1 MFENISASYDVGIA
15 KKYGINC
22 AVLLNK
28 LIYLSKYTSRKDG
41 YCWRT
46 SKELEDE
53 LGLSRYQQDV
63 AIKKLTEENI
73 IETKNTYI
81 IGTQIKCK
89 HFKLLLDISKCDL
102 QETNKSID
110 CRETNICDLQET
122 NKSVNNNNT
131 TNNNTNNNNI
141 YIVEQV
147 INYLNEK
154 NESNYKSTTRTTKDK
169 IKARLNE
176 GFTLD
181 DFKIV
186 IDKKVSEWKNTEM
199 EKYLRPETLFG
210 TKFESYLNQRT
221 IAKKTSRDRLRE
233 IEEKFLRGE

>member
-63 AIKKLTEENI
+63 AIKKLTEENL

-89 HFKLLLDISKCDL
+89 HFKLLFDISKCDL

-110 CRETNICDLQET
+110 FRKTNICDLQET

-131 TNNNTNNNNI
+131 TNNNTYNNI
-141 YIVEQV
+141 K
-147 INYLNEK
+147 EK
-154 NESNYKSTTRTTKDK
+154 N
-169 IKARLNE
+169 IKR
-176 GFTLD
+176 
-181 DFKIV
+181 
-186 IDKKVSEWKNTEM
+186 
-199 EKYLRPETLFG
+199 
-210 TKFESYLNQRT
+210 KFEKPTIEQIQEYCIERNNGINAEAFYDFYESKNWYVGKNKMSDWKACVRTWEQRQQSKT
-221 IAKKTSRDRLRE
+221 KTSADRMNEVFER
-233 IEEKFLRGE
+233 FLKEDD

>member
-131 TNNNTNNNNI
+131 SINNTSINKKEDINKLISKKEKFKKPTIEEIQAYCKERNNNI
-141 YIVEQV
+141 DPEMFYDFYESKNWMIGKNKMKDFKACIRTWERSRKDKPKKETQMQM
-147 INYLNEK
+147 LNRMIREEREK
-154 NESNYKSTTRTTKDK
+154 NGKS
-169 IKARLNE
+169 
-176 GFTLD
+176 
-181 DFKIV
+181 
-186 IDKKVSEWKNTEM
+186 
-199 EKYLRPETLFG
+199 
-210 TKFESYLNQRT
+210 
-221 IAKKTSRDRLRE
+221 
-233 IEEKFLRGE
+233 

>member
-1 MFENISASYDVGIA
+1 MFENISASYDVGVA

-63 AIKKLTEENI
+63 AIKKLVEENL

-89 HFKLLLDISKCDL
+89 HFKLLFDISKCDL

-110 CRETNICDLQET
+110 CMKTNICDLQET

-131 TNNNTNNNNI
+131 TNNNTYNNI
-141 YIVEQV
+141 K
-147 INYLNEK
+147 EK
-154 NESNYKSTTRTTKDK
+154 S
-169 IKARLNE
+169 IKR
-176 GFTLD
+176 
-181 DFKIV
+181 
-186 IDKKVSEWKNTEM
+186 
-199 EKYLRPETLFG
+199 
-210 TKFESYLNQRT
+210 KFEKPTIEQIQEYCIERNNGINAEAFYDFYESKNWYVGKNKMSNWKACVRTWEQRQQT
-221 IAKKTSRDRLRE
+221 KNKTSADRMNEVFER
-233 IEEKFLRGE
+233 FLKEDD

>member
-1 MFENISASYDVGIA
+1 MFENISASYDVGVA

-28 LIYLSKYTSRKDG
+28 IIYLSRYTSRKDG

-63 AIKKLTEENI
+63 AIKKLTEENL

-89 HFKLLLDISKCDL
+89 HFKLLFDIDKCDL

-110 CRETNICDLQET
+110 CGKTNICDLQET

-131 TNNNTNNNNI
+131 TNNNTYNNI
-141 YIVEQV
+141 KEKSIKRKFDKPAIEQIKEYCIERNNG
-147 INYLNEK
+147 INAEAFYDFYESK
-154 NESNYKSTTRTTKDK
+154 NWYVGKNKMVDWKACVRTWEQRQKTK
-169 IKARLNE
+169 
-176 GFTLD
+176 T
-181 DFKIV
+181 
-186 IDKKVSEWKNTEM
+186 
-199 EKYLRPETLFG
+199 
-210 TKFESYLNQRT
+210 
-221 IAKKTSRDRLRE
+221 KTSTDRMNEVFER
-233 IEEKFLRGE
+233 FLKEDD